1 MENAQP
7 KKMIPAMILEILRE
21 NTDANHTMDQKE
33 ILDRL
38 NEEFHPPLERKT
50 VRRNIEYL
58 IDMGEPISYTEKPRN
73 NGNNIWC
80 DFYLERDFTEP
91 ELRLLIDGLLF
102 SNHLPHKKCQ
112 DLIEKIEGLA
122 SMHFKSHVKHIK
134 TLTDPGI
141 NNEQI
146 FYTIQILDEAIS
158 NERQVTFNY
167 VNYGTDK
174 KAHPRLGE
182 DGKPYVYTVN
192 PYQMAARDGKYYL
205 ICNHDKYD
213 VLSNYRIDRIKDI
226 KILEDK
232 KRKPFSKLK
241 DSNGDRFNLEEY
253 MRTHINMFSTGD
265 TRVKFKIVPRM
276 VTDVIDIF
284 GKDVSFLEEAED
296 YVVVSALVT
305 EGAMFQFAKAYSP
318 DVVVLEPPRLVD
330 EMKDW
335 AKKVKKAYGG

>member
-21 NTDANHTMDQKE
+21 NTDENHTMDQKE

-38 NEEFHPPLERKT
+38 NEDFHPPLERKT

-58 IDMGEPISYTEKPRN
+58 IDMGVPISYTEKPRN

-102 SNHLPHKKCQ
+102 SNHLPHKSCQ
-112 DLIEKIEGLA
+112 KLVKKIEGLA
-122 SMHFKSHVKHIK
+122 SRHFESHVKHIT
-134 TLTDPGI
+134 TLPDTQI

-146 FYTIQILDEAIS
+146 FFTIQILDEAIS
-158 NERQVTFNY
+158 KERQVTFNY

-174 KAHPRLGE
+174 KAHPRRGD
-182 DGKPYVYTVN
+182 DGKPYEYLVN
-192 PYQMAARDGKYYL
+192 PYQMAAKDGKYYL
-205 ICNHDKYD
+205 ICNNDKYD
-213 VLSNYRIDRIKDI
+213 VLSNYRIDRITNI
-226 KILEDK
+226 KILDDK
-232 KRKPFSKLK
+232 RRKAFSKLK
-241 DSNGDRFNLEEY
+241 DANGDRFDLAEY
-253 MRTHINMFSTGD
+253 MRNHINMFSSGD

-276 VTDVIDIF
+276 VTDVIDTF
-284 GKDVSFLEEAED
+284 GKDVSFLEETEE
-296 YVVVSALVT
+296 YVVVSAFVT
-305 EGAMFQFAKAYSP
+305 EGAMFQFAKACSP
-318 DVVVLEPPRLVD
+318 DVVILEPERLVN

-335 AKKVKKAYGG
+335 AKKVKKAYS